1 MYYLKI
7 INLSVNENDLPY
19 PSKTERNIFS
29 MVNASI
35 LKGEI
40 FGILGPSGCG
50 KTIFLKTIAG
60 LIKPCEGQIFKDGVD
75 ITFLSPN
82 KRKVAMVFQNI
93 ALYPHLKNI
102 ENIEFPYV
110 LVHQTENIER
120 EKLKEIAVML
130 HIDEEKILQK
140 KPAFSSMGE
149 KQRVAIG
156 KALASNPDILLLDEP
171 LSNIEEG
178 LRNEIRHNLKK
189 YLKARE
195 ITTLYVSH
203 NQVEIGIFADNIAV
217 MADGRFQQIGS
228 YEELYNDPKTL
239 FVSLYIGEIPSNYL
253 DKNEVK
259 FLTSSRIS
267 YFLTIRPEECSIS
280 KEEEDSILIA
290 GKVTSIEKFIQH
302 NKKLAMIEYN
312 NKPFGILLPID
323 YDVNLGQEIE
333 IYIPLKKAKF
343 FDDKNAK
350 IPERIYN
357 LW

>member
-7 INLSVNENDLPY
+7 INLSVNENNLPY

-35 LKGEI
+35 RKGEI

-130 HIDEEKILQK
+130 HIDEKKNFAEK
-140 KPAFSSMGE
+140 
-149 KQRVAIG
+149 
-156 KALASNPDILLLDEP
+156 
-171 LSNIEEG
+171 
-178 LRNEIRHNLKK
+178 
-189 YLKARE
+189 
-195 ITTLYVSH
+195 T
-203 NQVEIGIFADNIAV
+203 
-217 MADGRFQQIGS
+217 
-228 YEELYNDPKTL
+228 
-239 FVSLYIGEIPSNYL
+239 
-253 DKNEVK
+253 
-259 FLTSSRIS
+259 
-267 YFLTIRPEECSIS
+267 C
-280 KEEEDSILIA
+280 
-290 GKVTSIEKFIQH
+290 
-302 NKKLAMIEYN
+302 
-312 NKPFGILLPID
+312 
-323 YDVNLGQEIE
+323 
-333 IYIPLKKAKF
+333 F
-343 FDDKNAK
+343 FF
-350 IPERIYN
+350 YG
-357 LW
+357 